1 MKTAIETGM
10 EWLMNHKPEVAF
22 FIIIIVCTVAVTGT
36 VYNFTHRVEKVENRI
51 ERLEIRVEDMQSEM
65 DDRFKAVEGRFDKID
80 QRLDKIDAEL
90 IDIKIFMKKIALT
103 CQPLHPNTK
112 ASKHPHTN

>member
-65 DDRFKAVEGRFDKID
+65 EDRFKAVDGRFDKID
-80 QRLDKIDAEL
+80 QRLDKVDAEL
-90 IDIKIFMKKIALT
+90 IDIKIFMKKIDTYLST
-103 CQPLHPNTK
+103 TSPKYKGQ
-112 ASKHPHTN
+112 